1 MLLRLV
7 NKSYHKTSPLVRK
20 ISTTNTTKKS
30 IEFTRRNQLEH
41 QIYFD
46 QFSLIAP
53 RERFPYAGNYNR
65 LTTERQLNELQAG
78 LLKDTGTI
86 GPVTTSLL
94 SVETVQIPNQ
104 STIQTINSWLSS
116 KTKETQQERTFYSGQ
131 PISKVIDMIHSIE
144 KGAPDFRGTF
154 VADKRTAE
162 RYADKNCLIL
172 AFSVNPLFLR
182 YNIFGYGEID
192 SCNTTTQLLAI
203 IGIGRQAK
211 RAPSAIRDGVMGD

>member
-1 MLLRLV
+1 MFAKYQQQIRQ
-7 NKSYHKTSPLVRK
+7 
-20 ISTTNTTKKS
+20 KS

-144 KGAPDFRGTF
+144 KGH
-154 VADKRTAE
+154 
-162 RYADKNCLIL
+162 LIL
-172 AFSVNPLFLR
+172 EAHLSLTNEQLNDTPIKTVSYWHFQSIRCSYAITYLGMVKLTVAIQQHNSWPSSVLVAKPN
-182 YNIFGYGEID
+182 EH
-192 SCNTTTQLLAI
+192 
-203 IGIGRQAK
+203 QA
-211 RAPSAIRDGVMGD
+211 PFVMASWVISKLK